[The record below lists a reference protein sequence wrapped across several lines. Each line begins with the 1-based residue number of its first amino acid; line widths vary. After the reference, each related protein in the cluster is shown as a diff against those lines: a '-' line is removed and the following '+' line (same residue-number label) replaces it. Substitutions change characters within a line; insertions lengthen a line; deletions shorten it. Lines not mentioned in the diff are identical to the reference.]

1 MSVYLRING
10 ADWRN
15 IWVIGDLHG
24 CHSLLQQKLQKAGFD
39 TGQDLLLSVGDL
51 IDRGEENLECLA
63 LLKHPWFRAVR
74 GNHEQYLLD
83 YLQAADDG
91 DEWQCYGGHWFFELS
106 HAEQKAVSA
115 LLPLIDALPLVIEVQ
130 TGNQTIV
137 ICHADYPASHYTF
150 NKSVDEAALLWS
162 RERIEA
168 SQKGLYQEITG
179 ADRFIFGHTPVSAPQ
194 IFANQH
200 YIDTGAVVTGNLTL
214 LQIQG
219 V

>member
-1 MSVYLRING
+1 MTIHYQRING

-15 IWVIGDLHG
+15 IWVTGDLHG
-24 CHSLLQQKLQKAGFD
+24 CHSLLQQTLQEAGFD

-51 IDRGEENLECLA
+51 IDRGPENLKCLA
-63 LLKHPWFRAVR
+63 LLKQPWFRAVR

-83 YLQAADDG
+83 YLQSTNDG

-106 HAEQKAVSA
+106 HAEQKSVSA
-115 LLPLIDALPLVIEVQ
+115 LLPLIDALPLVVEVQ
-130 TGNQTIV
+130 TDNQTIV
-137 ICHADYPASHYTF
+137 ICHADYPASHYAF
-150 NKSVDEAALLWS
+150 NKFVDEEALLWN

-168 SQKGLYQEITG
+168 SQKGFCQEITG
-179 ADRFIFGHTPVSAPQ
+179 ADQFIFGHTPVPVLQ

-214 LQIQG
+214 LQIQ
-219 V
+219 